1 MTCIAIPKFQTRV
14 SPVLD
19 TCSHLL
25 LIEVEKNSE
34 IDRHQIYFDNIS
46 LDDRLNIIKNMNVD
60 VIICCA
66 VSEVMDKM
74 LRAADI
80 QLVCGIVGDI
90 NLVLKAYLCN
100 KLDDTCFHMPGFIV
114 TE

>member
-1 MTCIAIPKFQTRV
+1 
-14 SPVLD
+14 
-19 TCSHLL
+19 
-25 LIEVEKNSE
+25 
-34 IDRHQIYFDNIS
+34 
-46 LDDRLNIIKNMNVD
+46 MNVD

-74 LRAADI
+74 LRAAGI

-100 KLDDTCFHMPGFIV
+100 KLDDACFHMPGFIV